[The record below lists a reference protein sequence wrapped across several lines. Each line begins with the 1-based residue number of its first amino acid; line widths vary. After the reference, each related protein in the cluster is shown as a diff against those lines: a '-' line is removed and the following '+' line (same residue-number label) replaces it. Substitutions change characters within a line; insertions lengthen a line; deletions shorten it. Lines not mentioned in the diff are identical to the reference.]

1 MVRRRGL
8 AAIRAQRPDARL
20 YLVGRDPPPAVKA
33 LDGRD
38 GITVTGTVPDPAD
51 WMARAA
57 VCVAP
62 IRAAAGLQNKLLE
75 YLAMAKAVV
84 ATAAANEGIGA
95 VPGRDLVTADE
106 PEAMAG
112 AVLALLADP
121 VRATALGEA
130 GRRFIVASWTWEAH
144 FYSLEAAFLEAI
156 DETRGAASTPA
167 RAGSRLPAAA
177 AG

>member
-1 MVRRRGL
+1 ALWFAAEVWPQVRQG
-8 AAIRAQRPDARL
+8 RPDARL
-20 YLVGRDPPPAVKA
+20 YLVGRDPPAPVKA

-38 GITVTGTVPDPAD
+38 GITVTGTVDDPAD

-62 IRAAAGLQNKLLE
+62 IPAAAGLQNKLLE

-95 VPGRDLVTADE
+95 VPGRDLHIADD
-106 PEAMAG
+106 PGPMAE

-121 VRATALGEA
+121 ARAAALGAA
-130 GRRFIVASWTWEAH
+130 GRAFITASWTWEAH
-144 FYSLEAAFLEAI
+144 FHHLEAAFL
-156 DETRGAASTPA
+156 T
-167 RAGSRLPAAA
+167 
-177 AG
+177 